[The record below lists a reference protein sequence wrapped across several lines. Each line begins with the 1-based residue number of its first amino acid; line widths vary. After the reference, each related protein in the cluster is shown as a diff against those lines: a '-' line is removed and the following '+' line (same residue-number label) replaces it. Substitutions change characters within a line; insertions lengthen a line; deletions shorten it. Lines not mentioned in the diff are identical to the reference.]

1 MRTALSGRDSTLTDT
16 TTPTRE
22 ALYDQFEAALTKVGG
37 VCQRVATPADAARAI
52 VQIAG
57 DTSRPLWT
65 APRVQDAMLPLI
77 DALATAGFDVHYPR
91 SAPEVRDQPLGLT
104 VARRAIAE
112 TGSVLLVERDLIDR
126 AVSLMTETC
135 IVACALD
142 DLAPSLDDAGEALA
156 SVAREHGSYA
166 TLVTGPSRT
175 ADIER
180 QLTVGV
186 QGPSRLHVVF
196 IERPG

>member
-1 MRTALSGRDSTLTDT
+1 M
-16 TTPTRE
+16 TRE
-22 ALYDQFEAALTKVGG
+22 ALYDRFEAALTKVGG
-37 VCQRVATPADAARAI
+37 TCQRVATPADAARAI
-52 VQIAG
+52 VELAG
-57 DTSRPLWT
+57 GTSQPVWT
-65 APRVQDAMLPLI
+65 APQARSAMPRLI
-77 DALATAGFDVHYPR
+77 DELATASIDAR
-91 SAPEVRDQPLGLT
+91 SPASVAEARDQPLGLT

-142 DLAPSLDDAGEALA
+142 DLAASLDDAGEALA
-156 SVAREHGSYA
+156 EVGREHGSYA

-186 QGPSRLHVVF
+186 QGPSRLHVIF
-196 IERPG
+196 IERPS